1 MFARMGGCGLALSV
15 TLCGCLTAQAAEDP
29 RCVGLSGAA
38 YGLCSAAV
46 AIPCDG
52 APKQPRGC
60 ARIAARFQ
68 EITGDP
74 PPWLARLCSSNTD
87 CTVTEYCVKPIGD
100 CLGDGRCVTR
110 PPPETACPG
119 VFDPVCGC
127 DGGTYSNACE
137 AARAGVSLRSEGEC
151 SVQAGR

>member
-52 APKQPRGC
+52 
-60 ARIAARFQ
+60 
-68 EITGDP
+68 
-74 PPWLARLCSSNTD
+74 
-87 CTVTEYCVKPIGD
+87 
-100 CLGDGRCVTR
+100 
-110 PPPETACPG
+110 
-119 VFDPVCGC
+119 
-127 DGGTYSNACE
+127 GTYSNACE

>member
-52 APKQPRGC
+52 
-60 ARIAARFQ
+60 
-68 EITGDP
+68 
-74 PPWLARLCSSNTD
+74 
-87 CTVTEYCVKPIGD
+87 
-100 CLGDGRCVTR
+100 
-110 PPPETACPG
+110 
-119 VFDPVCGC
+119 
-127 DGGTYSNACE
+127 GTYSNACD
-137 AARAGVSLRSEGEC
+137 AAALGVNVDFG
-151 SVQAGR
+151 GRCPAKGRMAPRPTP